1 MGIDLVTYARAKKY
15 TDESIEGTSGVL
27 AGKNCQIQSSEPIE
41 IEGRTGTRITFAWYK
56 DGETVA
62 RTTTVDVMDG
72 EQGEQGVPGEQ
83 GEQGEQ
89 GAAGF
94 SPTITVIENTAEVY
108 KLQITTADG
117 SFDTPNLRGG
127 GAGGVDVSVDE
138 DNLIFTYN

>member
-1 MGIDLVTYARAKKY
+1 MKPFLKTLTALAVLSMMSACTVT
-15 TDESIEGTSGVL
+15 GG
-27 AGKNCQIQSSEPIE
+27 P
-41 IEGRTGTRITFAWYK
+41 
-56 DGETVA
+56 
-62 RTTTVDVMDG
+62 
-72 EQGEQGVPGEQ
+72 QGPKGDQ

-108 KLQITTADG
+108 KLRITTADG

-127 GAGGVDVSVDE
+127 GAGGVDVGVDG